1 MGIAWF
7 TWATWPHSPDLLDS
21 HDVPYSQ
28 NSSNETD
35 PPAQVLDTYDAPY
48 ASDEHDAMM
57 QLFHLMTHPYLIFFI
72 SFTLAGFL
80 NRNILHPKITA
91 NTPKKCKICSFS
103 RSIWKNLHQTEF
115 IYTGTACGA
124 CDKYEVWVSLVLL
137 MMTSFSSR
145 LQDSSVCQP
154 AAHYWKLVDDWEL
167 AT

>member
-72 SFTLAGFL
+72 SFTLAGFF
-80 NRNILHPKITA
+80 NPNILRPKIT
-91 NTPKKCKICSFS
+91 NHVQSGKF
-103 RSIWKNLHQTEF
+103 
-115 IYTGTACGA
+115 YTRQNFF
-124 CDKYEVWVSLVLL
+124 D
-137 MMTSFSSR
+137 
-145 LQDSSVCQP
+145 
-154 AAHYWKLVDDWEL
+154 
-167 AT
+167 